1 MKAKQIRN
9 QHIFQFVIILLLIFV
24 LNFLGSFWYA
34 RWDLTE
40 DKRYSLSETTIET
53 LGQLDDVLF
62 VKVYLDG
69 NDLPIGFRHLQRSV
83 IELLNDYRR
92 YSHFVEYEF
101 VDVSEEQDLETR
113 YEIYAQLQEKG
124 LIPTQLEEG
133 NSDSYKQQLIFPSAL
148 LRYKDIEYPVN
159 FLEND
164 GVSNPSVQI
173 NKSIARLEQH
183 FTNGIIRLL
192 NPGKKK
198 IAFIEGHSELDEY
211 QTMDAMLELNE
222 YYQIERLKI
231 NEVLGSLDDYEAIV
245 VAKPNS
251 RFSEKDK
258 FIIDQYVMN
267 GGKVMWLVEWMQMDM
282 DSLSNQYSSMA
293 LIRDINLDDLLFN
306 YGVRINPD
314 LVQDLNCL
322 SVPVTV
328 NSVNGK
334 PQFEPRPWYFFPAIL
349 TDNSHVINRNISVLR
364 TQFVSSIDTVNP
376 EMRVTKTPL
385 LRTSEFSRSL
395 GVPVNVSLG
404 IMRNPPDPRSFN
416 QGEKTVAVLL
426 EGEFPS
432 NFDLRIPPEIV
443 MNEDIDFKPI
453 SVPTKQIVIS
463 DGDVIRNYVR
473 KVGDRREPF
482 NLGGDRYY
490 QNQFTPGNMEF
501 VLNSMNYL
509 CGDEEL
515 IRLRMREVKMR
526 TLDRGKV
533 MNKGA
538 FWVVFNS
545 VVPILIIL
553 IFGLLVLFLRRMKY
567 RKA

>member
-53 LGQLDDVLF
+53 LDQLDDVLF

-69 NDLPIGFRHLQRSV
+69 NDLPINFRHLQRSV

-133 NSDSYKQQLIFPSAL
+133 NSDSYKQQVIFPSAL

-183 FTNGIIRLL
+183 FTNGLIRLL
-192 NPGKKK
+192 NPSKKK

-364 TQFVSSIDTVNP
+364 TQFVSSIDTVSP
-376 EMRVTKTPL
+376 DMRVTKTPL

-416 QGEKTVAVLL
+416 QGEKMVAVLL

-473 KVGDRREPF
+473 KVGERREPF
-482 NLGGDRYY
+482 NLGSDRYY

-501 VLNSMNYL
+501 ILNSMNYL

-515 IRLRMREVKMR
+515 IHLRMREVKMR

-545 VVPILIIL
+545 VVPILLIV